1 MFDALANEFTE
12 HIVSS
17 IIYAIIFSVPFLFVC
32 IGGMY
37 VVKNTLEERK
47 CFLERI
53 KNARNSKEVYQGEII
68 AYKIKV
74 HILSGRYNTPYINK
88 LTYILVVQVNKNG
101 VLQKFDTPELKYN
114 PISVLKSNQ
123 CMVYKY
129 KKDFYALDFEL
140 RTKKTDETA
149 DISMRY
155 VCSES
160 FGLVADSMEDFKRK
174 SRKRR

>member
-1 MFDALANEFTE
+1 MKRLLY
-12 HIVSS
+12 IVFAFCIIIPMQGKPSRKGSAEINVGTFNGWGNRQRSS
-17 IIYAIIFSVPFLFVC
+17 
-32 IGGMY
+32 
-37 VVKNTLEERK
+37 
-47 CFLERI
+47 
-53 KNARNSKEVYQGEII
+53 
-68 AYKIKV
+68 
-74 HILSGRYNTPYINK
+74 
-88 LTYILVVQVNKNG
+88 
-101 VLQKFDTPELKYN
+101 
-114 PISVLKSNQ
+114 
-123 CMVYKY
+123 MVYKY